1 MRWQALQEEKIYV
14 KQNLTDNQITVKDI
28 QERIIQGDS
37 NLANKIM
44 WFGKDLRGSQQFW
57 TAWRHELSDMI
68 KQIGS

>member
-44 WFGKDLRGSQQFW
+44 
-57 TAWRHELSDMI
+57 
-68 KQIGS
+68 